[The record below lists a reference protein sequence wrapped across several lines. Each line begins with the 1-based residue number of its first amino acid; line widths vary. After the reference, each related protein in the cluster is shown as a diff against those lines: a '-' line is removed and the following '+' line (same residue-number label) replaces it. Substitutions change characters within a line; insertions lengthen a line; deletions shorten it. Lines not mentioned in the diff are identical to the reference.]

1 MQHCRIR
8 YNCDMSIDVSRI
20 QAVCFDVDGTLSDSD
35 NVYAA
40 QYTLWLRQIP
50 FVRHP
55 DHFARR
61 LVMWLESPGNVMMS
75 MSDSIGLNAVAIPA
89 IDWLYR
95 TFPRKGTKY
104 LVVAGVAEMLPRLKQ
119 RYPLAAI
126 SARDERNT
134 MAFLE
139 NCNLLQYFD
148 VVMTALSARHTKP
161 YPDPILLAAKK
172 MGVSPQN
179 CVMIG
184 DTTVDIR
191 AGKSAGAQTVS
202 VLCGFGE
209 EPELRRLKPDLVLQ
223 TTADVEA
230 ILLSAPGTIAD
241 FIR

>member
-1 MQHCRIR
+1 MG
-8 YNCDMSIDVSRI
+8 IDVSRI
-20 QAVCFDVDGTLSDSD
+20 QALCFDVDGTLSDSD
-35 NVYAA
+35 DVYAA
-40 QYTLWLRQIP
+40 QYAHWIGRIP
-50 FVRHP
+50 FVKHP
-55 DHFARR
+55 DAVARR
-61 LVMWLESPGNVMMS
+61 LVMWLESPGNLVMGT
-75 MSDSIGLNAVAIPA
+75 SDAIGLDTLAVPA

-119 RYPLAAI
+119 RFPMAAI

-139 NCNLLQYFD
+139 NCGLVQYFD

-172 MGVSPQN
+172 MGVEPQN

-191 AGKSAGAQTVS
+191 AGKAAGAQTIS

-209 EPELRRLKPDLVLQ
+209 EPELRRLKPDLIVQ
-223 TTADVEA
+223 TTADVEP
-230 ILLSAPGTIAD
+230 ILLCESA
-241 FIR
+241 

>member
-1 MQHCRIR
+1 MTV
-8 YNCDMSIDVSRI
+8 NVSRI
-20 QAVCFDVDGTLSDSD
+20 RALCFDVDGTLSDSD
-35 NVYAA
+35 DVYAA
-40 QYTLWLRQIP
+40 QYARWLRRVP
-50 FVRHP
+50 LVRHP
-55 DHFARR
+55 EALARR
-61 LVMWLESPGNVMMS
+61 LVMWLESPGNLVMS
-75 MSDSIGLNAVAIPA
+75 TSDAIGLDALAIPA

-95 TFPRKGTKY
+95 TFPRKDMKY
-104 LVVAGVAEMLPRLKQ
+104 LVVAGVTEMLPRLKQ

-134 MAFLE
+134 MGFLE

-172 MGVSPQN
+172 MGVAPEN

-191 AGKSAGAQTVS
+191 AGKAAGAQTIS

-209 EPELRRLKPDLVLQ
+209 EPELRRLKPDLIVP
-223 TTADVEA
+223 TTADVEPV
-230 ILLSAPGTIAD
+230 LLSASSQPRVTA
-241 FIR
+241 

>member
-1 MQHCRIR
+1 MPL
-8 YNCDMSIDVSRI
+8 DVSRI
-20 QAVCFDVDGTLSDSD
+20 RALCFDVDGTLSDSD

-40 QYTLWLRQIP
+40 QYTLWLRRIP
-50 FVRHP
+50 FVQHP
-55 DHFARR
+55 DHLARR
-61 LVMWLESPGNVMMS
+61 LVMWLESPGSMVMS
-75 MSDSIGLNAVAIPA
+75 LSDRVGLDGLAIPA
-89 IDWLYR
+89 VDWFYR
-95 TFPRKGTKY
+95 TFPRKGMKY
-104 LVVAGVAEMLPRLKQ
+104 LVVAGVREMLPRLKQ
-119 RYPLAAI
+119 HYPVAAI

-172 MGVSPQN
+172 MGVAPEN

-184 DTTVDIR
+184 DTTVDVR

-209 EPELRRLKPDLVLQ
+209 EPELRRLNPDLILQ
-223 TTADVEA
+223 TTADVES
-230 ILLSAPGTIAD
+230 ILLGGSA
-241 FIR
+241 